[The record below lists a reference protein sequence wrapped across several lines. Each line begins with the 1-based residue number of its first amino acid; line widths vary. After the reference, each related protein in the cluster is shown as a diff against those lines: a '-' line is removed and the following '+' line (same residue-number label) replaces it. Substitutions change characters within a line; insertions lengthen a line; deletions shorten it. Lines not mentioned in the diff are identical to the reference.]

1 MEPIQVMR
9 CGHTIHQS
17 CFEQL
22 RGQQIY
28 KCPLCSKSALDMASV
43 WSHLSAE
50 VDATP
55 MPDEYTGVMVQVR
68 LSVRTCTCARV
79 YVCVCVCECVWAW
92 VGWCVRVCGLPLA
105 QPARRTRKR

>member
-1 MEPIQVMR
+1 MR

-68 LSVRTCTCARV
+68 LSVRTRTCARV
-79 YVCVCVCECVWAW
+79 CVCVCVCECVWAW
-92 VGWCVRVCGLPLA
+92 VGWCVRVCGLPRA
-105 QPARRTRKR
+105 QPAQRTRKR

>member
-1 MEPIQVMR
+1 MR

-68 LSVRTCTCARV
+68 TRVRTCTCACAC
-79 YVCVCVCECVWAW
+79 VCVCVCVRACVGM
-92 VGWCVRVCGLPLA
+92 GWMVCARVLARA
-105 QPARRTRKR
+105 QPRALTRT

>member
-1 MEPIQVMR
+1 MR

-55 MPDEYTGVMVQVR
+55 MPDEYTGVMVQALCNDCGHVSNTPFHV
-68 LSVRTCTCARV
+68 LGLKCQACGSFNTARM
-79 YVCVCVCECVWAW
+79 
-92 VGWCVRVCGLPLA
+92 
-105 QPARRTRKR
+105 